1 MVFVSD
7 ACNGIQTCSFS
18 NIISG
23 LLWDVIY
30 MSHSHFK
37 VKIKASV
44 VHSIIILV
52 SCYPFLPWQLKNAS
66 IAAVWTWELHS
77 CIIRPHRMHRID
89 VACCYASY
97 ASFVYPSVGHISEPC
112 KNSWT
117 DWDAIGGRQTCGPQN
132 HVSDGGVLISATWWI
147 WLIICVAAAMLS
159 VTTIT
164 LSTCPNTLCIIIVFL
179 TVCQCCVC

>member
-1 MVFVSD
+1 MRIAHRITGFRHLPFIVGCHPSILACVRYTMVFVSD

-52 SCYPFLPWQLKNAS
+52 SCYPFLP
-66 IAAVWTWELHS
+66 
-77 CIIRPHRMHRID
+77 
-89 VACCYASY
+89 
-97 ASFVYPSVGHISEPC
+97 
-112 KNSWT
+112 
-117 DWDAIGGRQTCGPQN
+117 
-132 HVSDGGVLISATWWI
+132 
-147 WLIICVAAAMLS
+147 
-159 VTTIT
+159 
-164 LSTCPNTLCIIIVFL
+164 
-179 TVCQCCVC
+179 